1 MGNKIDI
8 THKAVSE
15 QTLKIQLGID
25 GLTTGKETKDT
36 KGVRP
41 IEVFMCSIKEQIG
54 YRDGFLWMSQYIE

>member
-8 THKAVSE
+8 PKAVSE
-15 QTLKIQLGID
+15 QTLKIQLGLD

-41 IEVFMCSIKEQIG
+41 IEVFMCSIKEQTG